1 MSIRDRVGEES
12 SLHRKRITA
21 EEIGAF
27 CAAVGSTVKG
37 EAPPTYMTTLRKGE
51 FELFVKLGI
60 PLPSILH
67 AEQEYTYD
75 GGGMPVGCEVEF
87 KSGFKTLNQKRGASA
102 AALSFLAFET
112 EVFRTEPGP
121 RERVRTSLTT
131 IVVRGELP

>member
-12 SLHRKRITA
+12 VLHRKRVTA
-21 EEIGAF
+21 EEIKAF
-27 CAAVGSTVKG
+27 AAAVRSTVQG

-67 AEQEYTYD
+67 AEQEYTYE

-87 KSGFKTLNQKRGASA
+87 KSSFKTFNQKRGSS
-102 AALSFLAFET
+102 ALSFLAFET
-112 EVFRTEPGP
+112 EVFRVEPGP
-121 RERVRTSLTT
+121 RERVGTSLTT
-131 IVVRGELP
+131 IVVRGELQ